1 MAARAKVYLE
11 STVIS
16 YLAGRP
22 SRDLIVAAHQ
32 QLTQDWWDTERF
44 RFDLFISQL
53 VIDEIAAGDQSV
65 AEKRLSLVEGLP
77 LVSVSEEVS
86 LLAAQFLASK
96 SLPEKAAKD
105 AAHVAVA
112 TVHGLDY
119 LMTWNCKHIA
129 NATIQKAIRR
139 VCRTARLEL
148 PVICTPEELRE
159 GA

>member
-1 MAARAKVYLE
+1 MSARAKVYLE

-32 QLTQDWWDTERF
+32 QLTQDWWETERA

-53 VIDEIAAGDQSV
+53 VIDEISAGDQVV
-65 AEKRLSLVEGLP
+65 AQKRLSFVEGIP
-77 LVSVSEEVS
+77 LVSVTEEVS
-86 LLAAQFLASK
+86 LLAEQFLASK
-96 SLPEKAAKD
+96 SLPAKAAKD

-129 NATIQKAIRR
+129 NATIQRAITG
-139 VCRTARLEL
+139 VCLAAGLEL

-159 GA
+159 EK

>member
-1 MAARAKVYLE
+1 
-11 STVIS
+11 VIS

-32 QLTQDWWDTERF
+32 QLTQDWWETERS

-53 VIDEIAAGDQSV
+53 VIDEIAAGDQVV
-65 AEKRLSLVEGLP
+65 AQKRLALVEGVP
-77 LVSVSEEVS
+77 LVSVTEEVS
-86 LLAAQFLASK
+86 SLAVQFLASK

-105 AAHVAVA
+105 AAHVAAA

-129 NATIQKAIRR
+129 NATIQRAITR
-139 VCRTARLEL
+139 VCHAAGLEL

-159 GA
+159 EK